1 MKILTVLL
9 SSITLLFSISVS
21 SNEDMDPILLQQLAN
36 STKSLDVEENVA
48 LTSSLVSINCED
60 EVKNIYGH
68 SFFCTSPTSISPI
81 GDLPV
86 PSDYILSLRDEL
98 EIIYIGDEKNRS
110 FIRPVRLDGTIILPE
125 IGLINVEGLT
135 LSEAK
140 EKINSKLSNSYIG
153 ISAAI
158 SIKSLS
164 AKKILIVG
172 AVKTPGAY
180 LINPFTTISNSLAY
194 AGGLES
200 YASLRKINLIKANGK
215 EYTFD
220 LYDILLKGD
229 RTKDIQLNSGD
240 TILVNTTTNHVELR
254 GSILRPM
261 IYEYVEGETG
271 EHLIEFALGPTR
283 RTNLNTS
290 LIELRNY
297 LSGLEIKYVKPD
309 AIKDLDNVV
318 SITLF
323 DYANSNEDITS
334 KGGLVKSQEYSN
346 LIGVTLNGEFINPGQ
361 YLVKPGTSVADL
373 YDLSGGLTKS
383 ANKDLTIL
391 TRESV
396 KRQQLLELD
405 RAKQELKREILA
417 SSNRNGTA
425 VDPGIMSLA
434 EISINENS
442 VGRLSGDF
450 TETSANSKNTLIENG
465 DVLFIPAKTNVVTI
479 IGEVMTPLSLVHRS
493 NFGIE
498 DYINLA
504 GGYKDT
510 ADKKKTYVI
519 GSNGLA
525 KTSSK
530 GWLVKKAK
538 IESGDTIVIPL
549 NIQRRTSAEITDLTS
564 IISNIAFA
572 AASLDALKD

>member
-373 YDLSGGLTKS
+373 YDLAGGLTKS